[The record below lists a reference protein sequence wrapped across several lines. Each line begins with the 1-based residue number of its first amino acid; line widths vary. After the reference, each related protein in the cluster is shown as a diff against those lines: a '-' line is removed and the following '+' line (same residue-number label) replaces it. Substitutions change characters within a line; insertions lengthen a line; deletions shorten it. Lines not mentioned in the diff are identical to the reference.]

1 MKVSESPYGMTET
14 YTVKFWYMNEDG
26 FYRQTKED
34 FYTNSKSAH
43 QQVENY
49 AKKALTK
56 FYKGF
61 RIISVIYN

>member
-34 FYTNSKSAH
+34 FYTN
-43 QQVENY
+43 
-49 AKKALTK
+49 
-56 FYKGF
+56 
-61 RIISVIYN
+61 